1 VIDRALPLVIVTQ
14 NHFLFL
20 FMKTASTALINLLAT
35 RQFYSADLYN
45 FSLVGGGQLNYSG
58 GDRDIVWNSVTWSS
72 GVPNGPFFD
81 RKDNKAKCHW
91 KVGVEVDTLVFD
103 VLPGSATL
111 SGTPFLTAVREGLFD
126 GAELTLYRAF
136 MPTYGNTAAGTV
148 IMFVGRV
155 AEIDAGRSLA
165 TFSVNSHLELL
176 NLNMPRNLYQAG
188 CVNALFDTSCTL
200 SASSFAVSGT
210 AAAGSTVN
218 AVKAALAQASGYFAL
233 GQITFTSGANAGV
246 SRTVQAYTQG
256 TPGSINLITPLAA
269 APSAGDTFIIYPGC
283 DKQQSTC
290 SAKFNNL
297 ANFRG
302 FPYVPENSTAV

>member
-1 VIDRALPLVIVTQ
+1 
-14 NHFLFL
+14 
-20 FMKTASTALINLLAT
+20 MKTAGTALINLLAT
-35 RQFYSADLYN
+35 RQFYSTDLYN
-45 FSLVGGGQLNYSG
+45 FSLIGGGQLHYCG
-58 GDRDIVWNSVTWSS
+58 GDKDVLWNSITWTSGASS
-72 GVPNGPFFD
+72 GPYFD

-103 VLPGSATL
+103 VLPGSSTVL
-111 SGTPFLTAVREGLFD
+111 GEPFLSAVRQGVFD
-126 GAELTLYRAF
+126 GAEMTLYRAF

-188 CVNALFDTSCTL
+188 CVNALFDASCTL
-200 SASSFAVSGT
+200 NMASFATSGSVST
-210 AAAGSTVN
+210 GSSTHVIN
-218 AVKAALAQASGYFAL
+218 ATLSQTTGYFDL
-233 GQITFTSGANAGV
+233 GQVSFTSGANSGI
-246 SRTVQAYTQG
+246 SRTVKHYTQG
-256 TPGSINLITPLAA
+256 SPGTVSLIAPFPV
-269 APSAGDTFIIYPGC
+269 APSVGDAFTIYPGC

-290 SAKFNNL
+290 SSKFNNL
-297 ANFRG
+297 INFRG